1 MSAVYRVNE
10 KKCVTCRWW
19 QGTRGI
25 EMRANVP
32 FYVKVDGAGA
42 CRTLNNQ
49 AKTPATT
56 CSRWSKWEKLP

>member
-10 KKCVTCRWW
+10 KKCATCRWW

-42 CRTLNNQ
+42 CGTLSNQ
-49 AKTPATT
+49 TKTPGNA